1 MEIALMNYFVLND
14 EIRST
19 CDFNPYPLKNGLS
32 IYEVIRIQQGI
43 PLFLEEHLDRF
54 YSSALLENTNI
65 PFESESIK
73 HRLKAL
79 LDYNKILEGNIKFLF
94 HINQDGESRFMAWL
108 MPFYYPS
115 AQQYQK
121 GVTVEIMHAQR
132 HRPNA
137 KKALYRLREKA
148 DMFIKEKNCFEVAY
162 CNPDGFI
169 TEGSRSNLFF
179 IKAGNIITPEL
190 SLVLPGI
197 TRAKVMDLA
206 RENNLAVS
214 EQKIK
219 LDQLTGFDACFIT
232 GTSPKLLPVNCLHTT
247 QYNVSHPVLH
257 ELMKAYDLLCKKYV
271 KHFTW

>member
-19 CDFNPYPLKNGLS
+19 CDFNPYPLKSGLS

-54 YSSALLENTNI
+54 YSSALLENVNI
-65 PFESESIK
+65 PFESASIK
-73 HRLKAL
+73 RRLKAL
-79 LDYNKILEGNIKFLF
+79 LDYNRILEGNIKFLF
-94 HINQDGESRFMAWL
+94 HLNQDGESRFMAWL

-115 AQQYQK
+115 TQQYQK

-137 KKALYRLREKA
+137 KKVLHSLRKKA
-148 DMFIKEKNCFEVAY
+148 DTFIKEKNCFEVAY
-162 CNPDGFI
+162 CNPDGFV

-179 IKAGNIITPEL
+179 IKNNNIITPEL

-197 TRAKVMDLA
+197 TRAKVMDIA
-206 RENNLAVS
+206 KNNNLAVS
-214 EQKIK
+214 QQKIRI
-219 LDQLTGFDACFIT
+219 DQLAGFDACFIT
-232 GTSPKLLPVNCLHTT
+232 GTSPKLLPVNRLQTIH
-247 QYNVSHPVLH
+247 YDVSHPVLH
-257 ELMKAYDLLCKKYV
+257 ELMKAYDLLCENYT
-271 KHFTW
+271 KHFAW